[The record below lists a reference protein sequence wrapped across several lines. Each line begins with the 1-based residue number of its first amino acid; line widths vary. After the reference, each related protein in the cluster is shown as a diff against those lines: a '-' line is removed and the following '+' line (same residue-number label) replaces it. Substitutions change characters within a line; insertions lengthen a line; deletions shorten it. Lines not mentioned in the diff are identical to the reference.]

1 MSSFIYDGCS
11 EHIVSVQWERGGEGG
26 AALSLGRTVTSLRLE
41 SPIALHCSYLMLL
54 PACPDL
60 QNKIFIYRGKEYE
73 RREDFSLRLL
83 TQFPNAEKMS
93 STTPPGDDIKSSP
106 KQCILVSHHRLG
118 ALFFFFF
125 NVYYLLIYLALSGL
139 GCSTWD
145 L

>member
-1 MSSFIYDGCS
+1 
-11 EHIVSVQWERGGEGG
+11 
-26 AALSLGRTVTSLRLE
+26 
-41 SPIALHCSYLMLL
+41 MLL

-106 KQCILVSHHRLG
+106 KQCILVSHYSLG
-118 ALFFFFF
+118 ALFFF

>member
-1 MSSFIYDGCS
+1 MSSFIYDGCC
-11 EHIVSVQWERGGEGG
+11 EHVVSVQWEHGGEGG

-83 TQFPNAEKMS
+83 TQFPNAEKLS

-106 KQCILVSHHRLG
+106 KQCILVSDHSLG
-118 ALFFFFF
+118 ALFFFL

>member
-106 KQCILVSHHRLG
+106 KQCILVLHHSLG